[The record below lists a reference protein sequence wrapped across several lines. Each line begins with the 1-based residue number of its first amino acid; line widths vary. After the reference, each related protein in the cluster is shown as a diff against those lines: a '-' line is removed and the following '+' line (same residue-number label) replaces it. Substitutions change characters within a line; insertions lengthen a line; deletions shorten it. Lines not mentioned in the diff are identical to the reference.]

1 MGGTNGDRALDLL
14 YKGVKTAKITLV
26 NSPPLIDA
34 MAQAAI
40 GVLMGSFTDKAPHT
54 TPHQLNKKPRD
65 LLHRRCL
72 IFREKAQINKGR
84 ECLGVP

>member
-14 YKGVKTAKITLV
+14 YKGVKTATITLV

-34 MAQAAI
+34 MAQVAI

-54 TPHQLNKKPRD
+54 TPHHTSSTRNPGILD
-65 LLHRRCL
+65 T
-72 IFREKAQINKGR
+72 AD
-84 ECLGVP
+84 V